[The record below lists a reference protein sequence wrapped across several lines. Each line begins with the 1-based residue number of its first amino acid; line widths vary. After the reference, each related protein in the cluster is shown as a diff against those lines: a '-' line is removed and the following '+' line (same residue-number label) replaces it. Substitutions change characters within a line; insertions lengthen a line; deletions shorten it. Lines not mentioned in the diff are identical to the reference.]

1 MGRNTVKA
9 IDENGNTFIYR
20 DLKEASQVIKKYSK
34 MEDWKIQLYIAY
46 AIINNKRAFKHKWV
60 SNK

>member
-9 IDENGNTFIYR
+9 IDENGKEFIYR
-20 DLKEASQVIKKYSK
+20 DLKEASQAIKKYSK

-46 AIINNKRAFKHKWV
+46 AITSRKRAYKHKWMRV
-60 SNK
+60 K

>member
-1 MGRNTVKA
+1 MGKNIIKA

-20 DLKEASQVIKKYSK
+20 DLKEASQAIEKYSK

-46 AIINNKRAFKHKWV
+46 AITSNKKAFKHKWMRV
-60 SNK
+60 K

>member
-20 DLKEASQVIKKYSK
+20 DLKEASQAMKTYSK

-46 AIINNKRAFKHKWV
+46 AISSKTRAFKHKWV
-60 SNK
+60 SVK